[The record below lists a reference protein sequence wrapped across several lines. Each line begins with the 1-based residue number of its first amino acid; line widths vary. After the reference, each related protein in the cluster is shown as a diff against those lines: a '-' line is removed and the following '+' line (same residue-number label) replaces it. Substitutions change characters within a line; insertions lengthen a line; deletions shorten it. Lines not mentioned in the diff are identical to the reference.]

1 MSVVIPI
8 QSIELRE
15 GSAVTLHSLS
25 WQDCE
30 NILEEL
36 GEDRHTRIAYYQG
49 TLEIM
54 SPLSRHERLH
64 RIVGYIVTAI
74 LDAQGRDWEDFGSTT
89 FYRKGRAGVEPD
101 TCFYVTNVA
110 LVRDCQERI
119 DVDIYPPPDLAIESD
134 TSKTFLSAYEAIAV
148 PEIWI
153 YHNNSLKIQSFQ
165 RFWGMGELSIHRW
178 KGFELYP
185 VINKKTVFLL
195 SSGQY
200 SESESILLFPD
211 LPVKTL
217 IPQLVG
223 RAIAIGTSTM
233 LREFRQSLADVPQKS

>member
-15 GSAVTLHSLS
+15 GSAVTLHYLS

-153 YHNNSLKIQSFQ
+153 YHNNSLKI
-165 RFWGMGELSIHRW
+165 
-178 KGFELYP
+178 
-185 VINKKTVFLL
+185 FLL

-200 SESESILLFPD
+200 SESESSLLFPD